1 MMQYDYE
8 LYRGLRER
16 FLLNRTDFAAAS
28 AAIRSST
35 DRQKTKRKKTKNG
48 SRENDQEGGW

>member
-1 MMQYDYE
+1 MQYDYE

-28 AAIRSST
+28 AAIRNEKE
-35 DRQKTKRKKTKNG
+35 QKPKTEAERMIKRGVGKHN
-48 SRENDQEGGW
+48 SLR